1 MLKKEIKSIVKNP
14 IYYIVMIL
22 PFIITFIMSEGTKNY
37 LLQRPEFTNNI
48 NVMKEVVLYS
58 GQILNAKIQ
67 FAVSELNFMLLMASI
82 LIGLSVFEERRL
94 HIWDRIVDKRK
105 FILTKFFAHF
115 VFSIVMI
122 TFNIYLFEL
131 VFDMQTPLKSIL
143 IFMSMPIISMFLGIF
158 VGCIVQNR
166 AMLSNTILMIV
177 MFMGF
182 FGGALSLTAVLSNT
196 KFMNVLM
203 YISPLTL
210 ANKLIYKNMINVNM
224 RVQLFIWIGFVLLF
238 AGLFTFLIERRIKN
252 GTVI

>member
-1 MLKKEIKSIVKNP
+1 MLKKEIKGIVKNP
-14 IYYIVMIL
+14 VYYIVMIL

-37 LLQRPEFTNNI
+37 LLQRPEFTQKI
-48 NVMKEVVLYS
+48 NVAKEIVLYS
-58 GQILNAKIQ
+58 GQILDAKIQ

-105 FILTKFFAHF
+105 FVSVKFFAHY
-115 VFSIVMI
+115 VFSVVMI
-122 TFNIYLFEL
+122 VFNLILFA
-131 VFDMQTPLKSIL
+131 VIFDMQTPFKSIL
-143 IFMSMPIISMFLGIF
+143 ILLSMPIVSMLFGILI
-158 VGCIVQNR
+158 GLIVQNR

-182 FGGALSLTAVLSNT
+182 FGGALSLTSVLSNT

-210 ANKLIYKNMINVNM
+210 ANKLIYKNLIHVTMG
-224 RVQLFIWIGFVLLF
+224 RELFIWIVFILGF
-238 AGLFTFLIERRIKN
+238 AGLFIAFIERRIKN